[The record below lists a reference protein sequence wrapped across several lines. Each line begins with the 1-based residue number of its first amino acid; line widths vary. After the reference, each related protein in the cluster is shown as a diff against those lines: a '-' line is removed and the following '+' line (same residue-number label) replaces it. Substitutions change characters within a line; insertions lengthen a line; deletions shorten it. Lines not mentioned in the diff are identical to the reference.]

1 MAAVVQQ
8 VNELAD
14 LQGRSEA
21 ILTLARR
28 NAEVRGNIGRKT
40 AEIAAQLKQV
50 GEVLN
55 RAKLVSDRVVG
66 ANEKQTEH
74 LNNLETALNQAP
86 TSEELDDQVDTLS
99 ALAMSLEGG
108 PPGAPPSN
116 LSAESQGLIDEIDAA
131 LATPAS
137 GGYRYSRRRKT
148 PTRRKTATRKR
159 TPSRRRRKHKTRR
172 R

>member
-1 MAAVVQQ
+1 MATVIDQ

-14 LQGRSEA
+14 LQGRSAA
-21 ILTLARR
+21 ILTLARH

-40 AEIAAQLKQV
+40 AQIAAQLKQV

-55 RAKLVSDRVVG
+55 RAKLVADRVVG

-86 TSEELDDQVDTLS
+86 TAEELDEQVDTLS

-108 PPGAPPSN
+108 PPAAPPSN
-116 LSAESQGLIDEIDAA
+116 LSADA
-131 LATPAS
+131 PAFVPAAPPA

-159 TPSRRRRKHKTRR
+159 TPSRRRRKHKTHHRR
-172 R
+172 

>member
-55 RAKLVSDRVVG
+55 SG
-66 ANEKQTEH
+66 
-74 LNNLETALNQAP
+74 ETRL
-86 TSEELDDQVDTLS
+86 
-99 ALAMSLEGG
+99 
-108 PPGAPPSN
+108 
-116 LSAESQGLIDEIDAA
+116 
-131 LATPAS
+131 
-137 GGYRYSRRRKT
+137 
-148 PTRRKTATRKR
+148 
-159 TPSRRRRKHKTRR
+159 
-172 R
+172 